1 MERRNT
7 VIDQML
13 KYDYLSEAEH
23 QYYRNQPLGLNVK
36 GSGITSGEAL
46 YFREQVRLELAKI
59 LDSDDLTKSDGSK
72 YNLYTD
78 GLRIYTSIDL
88 RMQELAEQAVA
99 KHMREL
105 QSPI

>member
-1 MERRNT
+1 MNLSINIIRNPAYW
-7 VIDQML
+7 I
-13 KYDYLSEAEH
+13 KCKRIGYYL
-23 QYYRNQPLGLNVK
+23 R
-36 GSGITSGEAL
+36 EAL

-105 QSPI
+105 QDPI